1 MVQSWKQIQKVPK
14 RMVQEID
21 GSLFGSLSSQQM
33 RASLVADWFKIA
45 VTIIPL
51 LIIPPFIPTVDES
64 VTAGPLSVLG
74 CFLTVEDDSSCC

>member
-1 MVQSWKQIQKVPK
+1 
-14 RMVQEID
+14 
-21 GSLFGSLSSQQM
+21 M

-45 VTIIPL
+45 VTITPL
-51 LIIPPFIPTVDES
+51 LIIPPFILTVDES